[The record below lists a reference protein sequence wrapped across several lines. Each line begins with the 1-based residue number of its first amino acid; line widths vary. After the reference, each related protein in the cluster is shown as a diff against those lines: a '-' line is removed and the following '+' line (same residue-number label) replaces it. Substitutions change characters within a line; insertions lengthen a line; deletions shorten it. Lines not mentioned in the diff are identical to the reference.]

1 MESDNTNDLYKE
13 CLRNHAAS
21 LGSYATDG
29 CGEFT
34 LDDTSSP
41 YSLQCAACGCHR
53 NFHRKVTYSNS
64 SNRRDHIMHPPSSET
79 VVMDMIDY
87 AEGNNERDFRP
98 PVMVV
103 ESGDR
108 SGKKRHRTKFT
119 PEQKEKMLGFAEKL
133 GWKLQRKD
141 EEDEVERFC
150 RGIGI
155 SRQVFKV
162 WMHNHKN
169 SSSSTSASTGN
180 ASSLTTQEEGG

>member
-41 YSLQCAACGCHR
+41 SSLQCAACGCHR
-53 NFHRKVTYSNS
+53 NFHRKVTYGNS
-64 SNRRDHIMHPPSSET
+64 SNRRDQIMHPPSSEE
-79 VVMDMIDY
+79 MIDY
-87 AEGNNERDFRP
+87 GEGNNERNFRP
-98 PVMVV
+98 PGMVV
-103 ESGDR
+103 ESGER
-108 SGKKRHRTKFT
+108 GGKKRYRTKFT
-119 PEQKEKMLGFAEKL
+119 AEQKEKMLEFAEKL

-150 RGIGI
+150 RGVGI

-169 SSSSTSASTGN
+169 SSSSSTSASTGN
-180 ASSLTTQEEGG
+180 ASSLTSQ